1 MTDHIETEGQKPPEG
16 YERPTLVVIGNL
28 KDLVAGS
35 GSLGIDDTT
44 CSANNGLDPTC

>member
-1 MTDHIETEGQKPPEG
+1 MTDHESDGQKGSET

-28 KDLVAGS
+28 KDLLAGS

-44 CSANNGLDPTC
+44 CAANNGTDPTC